1 MFTWSVQDG
10 VLATVAIALSSSA
23 LDAISFC
30 WPLVLLLS
38 QTAGSCTLSFHF
50 TSIGALFHWLC
61 AVMCKQHR
69 ILPSIS
75 SPDKNCAPQILQKE
89 WASLSMG
96 SVYSHTLPS
105 VSVCPFSLVLL
116 ACPSANIICQFSTKT
131 NWRNLM
137 SNKPTY
143 EITILFLCYNLP
155 SSSMILMFHVFCCLV
170 SNLKSNLNSNK
181 NWGQIFM
188 WWCCNIRI
196 FVSNKTAFEILMLF
210 GATHMCVDVLN
221 WQFEKWCS
229 KPNQAIPVCK
239 QSLDCLF
246 RKKLW
251 FQGTYHKSQSTICII
266 HALLKNTH
274 VHTH

>member
-1 MFTWSVQDG
+1 MEYLPLLLLHCPPLPLMQFHFADHLCCCYHKQLVPVPCLSISQALVPCFTD
-10 VLATVAIALSSSA
+10 
-23 LDAISFC
+23 C
-30 WPLVLLLS
+30 VLLCASSIEFCHQFLAQIRIVLPKFCKRSEPASVWVQSIHTHCLQCLCVLFLWSSWHVHQPILYVNS
-38 QTAGSCTLSFHF
+38 QQ
-50 TSIGALFHWLC
+50 
-61 AVMCKQHR
+61 KQ
-69 ILPSIS
+69 I
-75 SPDKNCAPQILQKE
+75 
-89 WASLSMG
+89 
-96 SVYSHTLPS
+96 
-105 VSVCPFSLVLL
+105 
-116 ACPSANIICQFSTKT
+116 
-131 NWRNLM
+131 WRNLM